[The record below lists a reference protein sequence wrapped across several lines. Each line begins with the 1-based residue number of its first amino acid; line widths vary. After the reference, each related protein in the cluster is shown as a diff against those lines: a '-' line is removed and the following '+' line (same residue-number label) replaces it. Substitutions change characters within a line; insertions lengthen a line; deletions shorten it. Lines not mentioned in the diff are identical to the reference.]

1 MDKKIKKDL
10 VIIAVMLGFIVFAV
24 VKWEIPYFNSLSSSS
39 RSSNNQ
45 TKADKS
51 FGSQG
56 KNINKKAGQCN
67 NRWR

>member
-39 RSSNNQ
+39 QSSNNQ
-45 TKADKS
+45 TKADNS
-51 FGSQG
+51 FVSQVN
-56 KNINKKAGQCN
+56 NINN
-67 NRWR
+67 NS